1 MYGKKVWFYLG
12 QVQKYVKIYDF
23 EIQTWEKKSQKKG
36 HSRTK
41 IRMMVISSEK
51 VGKRIYLGEYLPGIS
66 KEIECS

>member
-1 MYGKKVWFYLG
+1 MG
-12 QVQKYVKIYDF
+12 
-23 EIQTWEKKSQKKG
+23 KKSQKKG

-51 VGKRIYLGEYLPGIS
+51 VGKGIYLGEYLPGIS